1 MNSENDSKNNEN
13 LIDALEADEVSTID
27 DFIKELEAKEKDL
40 HLSYDAS
47 YDSTIVQIE
56 ESDIQSDEI
65 AELEKLLESMEAN
78 PPVPAHDSFVQTNS
92 LTDSKSHVALENEI
106 ANLRDELS
114 KVEQERAEMVES
126 FRRRQN
132 DFENFKKRIERERTG
147 THRNILSGL
156 AMQMLPVVDNLNRA
170 LDSAS
175 GQEADK
181 SADFQQ
187 FIQGIV
193 LVNHQLNEVLEAI
206 GVHPILA
213 VGEPFDPHFH
223 EAMAT
228 APTNEYPPNTVIEEL
243 IRGYKIEEKVIR
255 PAMVK
260 VSSPA
265 HSDISDLLELE

>member
-1 MNSENDSKNNEN
+1 MNSDNDSQNNDN
-13 LIDALEADEVSTID
+13 LIDALEVDEVATID

-47 YDSTIVQIE
+47 YENTVVQIE

-65 AELEKLLESMEAN
+65 AELEKLLESIEAN
-78 PPVPAHDSFVQTNS
+78 SPVQPQDSFAQSNPS
-92 LTDSKSHVALENEI
+92 IDSKSAIMLESEV
-106 ANLRDELS
+106 ANLRSELS
-114 KVEQERAEMVES
+114 KAEQENAEMAES
-126 FRRRQN
+126 FRRRQS
-132 DFENFKKRIERERTG
+132 DFENFKKRIERERHE

-156 AMQMLPVVDNLNRA
+156 AMQLLPVVDNLNRA

-175 GQEADK
+175 GQDADK

-213 VGEPFDPHFH
+213 VGEQFDPHFH
-223 EAMAT
+223 EAMVT

-260 VSSPA
+260 VSSA
-265 HSDISDLLELE
+265 LSSDTSTILELE